1 MKAIATAILLF
12 SCASGLAVAQ
22 TVATAP
28 AAPATSA
35 ASVPAAD
42 RPTDDSI
49 RQLLQ
54 IQKAQ
59 SILQR
64 VAQQVDGSFT
74 AMLNQQLQDKTL
86 SDEDRQRIE
95 AARERLKVLTGKVLT
110 WENMEPM
117 YLKIY
122 GDSFSQSEIDSM
134 IAFYSSPAGQAVV
147 AKLPLVAQNTMAAM
161 QQQMKSL
168 MPQAQ
173 QIAKDT
179 ATEIN
184 SQHGKKAKPPAG

>member
-1 MKAIATAILLF
+1 MKVIATAILVL
-12 SCASGLAVAQ
+12 SCASGLAIAQ
-22 TVATAP
+22 TTPATPAAAAATA
-28 AAPATSA
+28 A
-35 ASVPAAD
+35 VPAAD

-59 SILQR
+59 SVLQQ
-64 VAQQVDGSFT
+64 VARQVDGSFT

-95 AARERLKVLTGKVLT
+95 AARARLQALTGKILT

-161 QQQMKSL
+161 QKQMKEL

-184 SQHGKKAKPPAG
+184 EKHTRSTKPSAG

>member
-1 MKAIATAILLF
+1 MKIIAMALLVLSCHLGLAIAQQ
-12 SCASGLAVAQ
+12 AQ
-22 TVATAP
+22 
-28 AAPATSA
+28 AAPAP
-35 ASVPAAD
+35 SVPATD

-49 RQLLQ
+49 RELLQ
-54 IQKAQ
+54 IQHAQ
-59 SILQR
+59 NVI
-64 VAQQVDGSFT
+64 AQISKQMDATFT
-74 AMLNQQLQDKTL
+74 AMINQQLQNKTL
-86 SDEDRQRIE
+86 SPEDQERVQ
-95 AARERLKVLTGKVLT
+95 AGRERLQAITSKLLT
-110 WENMEPM
+110 WETMEPM

-147 AKLPLVAQNTMAAM
+147 AKLPLVAQNTLAAM

-184 SQHGKKAKPPAG
+184 TTRGKSVKPSAG

>member
-1 MKAIATAILLF
+1 MKIIATAILVL
-12 SCASGLAVAQ
+12 SCAAGLAIAQ
-22 TVATAP
+22 TTPVTPAVPAATA
-28 AAPATSA
+28 A
-35 ASVPAAD
+35 VPAAD

-54 IQKAQ
+54 IQKTQ
-59 SILQR
+59 SVLRQ
-64 VAQQVDGSFT
+64 VAKQVDGSFT

-95 AARERLKVLTGKVLT
+95 AARARLHALTGKILT

-161 QQQMKSL
+161 QKQMKDL

-184 SQHGKKAKPPAG
+184 EKHSKSAKPSAG

>member
-1 MKAIATAILLF
+1 MKVIATALLML

-22 TVATAP
+22 TAP
-28 AAPATSA
+28 AAPATPA

-59 SILQR
+59 SVL
-64 VAQQVDGSFT
+64 AQVSKQIDATFAAT
-74 AMLNQQLQDKTL
+74 LNQQLQDKTL
-86 SDEDRQRIE
+86 SEEDHQRIQ
-95 AARERLKVLTGKVLT
+95 AAQDRLKVLTGKVLT

-122 GDSFSQSEIDSM
+122 GDSFTQSEVDSM

-161 QQQMKSL
+161 HEQMKSI

-184 SQHGKKAKPPAG
+184 SKHVKSAKPSAG

>member
-1 MKAIATAILLF
+1 
-12 SCASGLAVAQ
+12 
-22 TVATAP
+22 
-28 AAPATSA
+28 
-35 ASVPAAD
+35 
-42 RPTDDSI
+42 
-49 RQLLQ
+49 
-54 IQKAQ
+54 
-59 SILQR
+59 
-64 VAQQVDGSFT
+64 
-74 AMLNQQLQDKTL
+74 
-86 SDEDRQRIE
+86 
-95 AARERLKVLTGKVLT
+95 
-110 WENMEPM
+110 
-117 YLKIY
+117 
-122 GDSFSQSEIDSM
+122 M

>member
-1 MKAIATAILLF
+1 MKVIATAILAL
-12 SCASGLAVAQ
+12 SCVSGLAIAQ
-22 TVATAP
+22 SPATAP
-28 AAPATSA
+28 AAPA
-35 ASVPAAD
+35 ASTATVPAAD

-59 SILQR
+59 S
-64 VAQQVDGSFT
+64 VMQQVARQVDASFT
-74 AMLNQQLQDKTL
+74 AMLSQQLQDKTL

-95 AARERLKVLTGKVLT
+95 AARDRLKTLTGKVLT

-122 GDSFSQSEIDSM
+122 ADSFSQSEIDSM

-161 QQQMKSL
+161 QQQMRSL

-184 SQHGKKAKPPAG
+184 AKHEKKAKPAAG

>member
-1 MKAIATAILLF
+1 MKVIATAILAL

-22 TVATAP
+22 TTPATP
-28 AAPATSA
+28 AAPAATA
-35 ASVPAAD
+35 AVPAAD

-59 SILQR
+59 SVLQQ
-64 VAQQVDGSFT
+64 VARQVDGSFT

-95 AARERLKVLTGKVLT
+95 AARARLQALTGKILT

-147 AKLPLVAQNTMAAM
+147 AKLPLVAQNTMVAM
-161 QQQMKSL
+161 QQQMKAL

-184 SQHGKKAKPPAG
+184 EKHSKGAKPSAG

>member
-1 MKAIATAILLF
+1 MKVIATALLML
-12 SCASGLAVAQ
+12 SCVSGLAIAQ
-22 TVATAP
+22 QTP
-28 AAPATSA
+28 AASATP
-35 ASVPAAD
+35 VPAAD
-42 RPTDDSI
+42 RPSDDSI

-59 SILQR
+59 TVIQK
-64 VAQQVDGSFT
+64 VAAQVDTMFT
-74 AMLNQQLQDKTL
+74 NMINQQLQNKTL
-86 SDEDRQRIE
+86 SAEDQQRIE
-95 AARERLKVLTGKVLT
+95 AGRERLKAFTNKVLT

-134 IAFYSSPAGQAVV
+134 IAFYSSPAGQAIVD
-147 AKLPLVAQNTMAAM
+147 KLPLVAQNTMIAM
-161 QQQMKSL
+161 QDQMKSL

-179 ATEIN
+179 ATEIK
-184 SQHGKKAKPPAG
+184 SEHGKSEKPSAG

>member
-1 MKAIATAILLF
+1 MKIIATALLML
-12 SCASGLAVAQ
+12 SCASGLAIAQ
-22 TVATAP
+22 QTPTAP
-28 AAPATSA
+28 D

-42 RPTDDSI
+42 RPTDDSV

-59 SILQR
+59 NVLE
-64 VAQQVDGSFT
+64 QVSKQMDATFT
-74 AMLNQQLQDKTL
+74 AMINQQLQNKAL
-86 SDEDRQRIE
+86 SAEDQQRVE
-95 AARERLKVLTGKVLT
+95 AGRTRLKAFTSKLLN
-110 WENMEPM
+110 WETMEPM

-122 GDSFSQSEIDSM
+122 EDSFSQSEIDSM

-147 AKLPLVAQNTMAAM
+147 AKLPLVAQNTLSAM
-161 QQQMKSL
+161 QQQIKSL

-179 ATEIN
+179 AAEIN
-184 SQHGKKAKPPAG
+184 TQHGKSAKPSAG

>member
-1 MKAIATAILLF
+1 MRLIATAILVL
-12 SCASGLAVAQ
+12 SCASGLAIAQ
-22 TVATAP
+22 TTPSTPATPAATA
-28 AAPATSA
+28 
-35 ASVPAAD
+35 SVAAAD

-59 SILQR
+59 SVLQQ
-64 VAQQVDGSFT
+64 VAKQVDGSFT

-86 SDEDRQRIE
+86 SDDDRQRIE
-95 AARERLKVLTGKVLT
+95 AARARLLTLTGKVLT

-134 IAFYSSPAGQAVV
+134 VAFYSSPAGQAVV
-147 AKLPLVAQNTMAAM
+147 AKLPLVAQNTMVAM
-161 QQQMKSL
+161 QKQMKEL

-184 SQHGKKAKPPAG
+184 EKHTKAAKPSAG

>member
-1 MKAIATAILLF
+1 MKVIATAILAL
-12 SCASGLAVAQ
+12 SCVSGLAVAQ
-22 TVATAP
+22 TATPTSEATA
-28 AAPATSA
+28 AT
-35 ASVPAAD
+35 VPAAD

-59 SILQR
+59 SILQ
-64 VAQQVDGSFT
+64 QVSRQMDGSFT

-95 AARERLKVLTGKVLT
+95 AARARLKELTGKVLT

-122 GDSFSQSEIDSM
+122 GDTFSQSEIDSM
-134 IAFYSSPAGQAVV
+134 IAFYSSPAGQAIV

-173 QIAKDT
+173 QIARDT
-179 ATEIN
+179 ASEIN
-184 SQHGKKAKPPAG
+184 ARHEKKAKPAAG

>member
-1 MKAIATAILLF
+1 MKVIATAILAL
-12 SCASGLAVAQ
+12 SCASGLAMAQ
-22 TVATAP
+22 TAATAP
-28 AAPATSA
+28 AALA

-59 SILQR
+59 SVLQQ
-64 VAQQVDGSFT
+64 VVKQVDGSFT
-74 AMLNQQLQDKTL
+74 AMLSQQLQDKTL
-86 SDEDRQRIE
+86 SDDDRQRIE
-95 AARERLKVLTGKVLT
+95 AARARLKTLTGKVLA

-168 MPQAQ
+168 MPQVQ

-179 ATEIN
+179 ATDIKAE
-184 SQHGKKAKPPAG
+184 HDKKAKPSAG

>member
-1 MKAIATAILLF
+1 MKVIATAILAL
-12 SCASGLAVAQ
+12 SCASGLAIAQ
-22 TVATAP
+22 TAATTP
-28 AAPATSA
+28 AAPATSTA
-35 ASVPAAD
+35 TVPAAD

-59 SILQR
+59 SILQ
-64 VAQQVDGSFT
+64 QVTRQIDGSFT
-74 AMLNQQLQDKTL
+74 AMLSQQLQDKTL

-95 AARERLKVLTGKVLT
+95 AARARLKELTGKVLT

-134 IAFYSSPAGQAVV
+134 IAFYS
-147 AKLPLVAQNTMAAM
+147 
-161 QQQMKSL
+161 
-168 MPQAQ
+168 
-173 QIAKDT
+173 
-179 ATEIN
+179 
-184 SQHGKKAKPPAG
+184 

>member
-1 MKAIATAILLF
+1 MKVVATALLML
-12 SCASGLAVAQ
+12 SCASGLAIAQ
-22 TVATAP
+22 QAP
-28 AAPATSA
+28 AAPAT
-35 ASVPAAD
+35 SVPAAD

-54 IQKAQ
+54 IMKAQ
-59 SILQR
+59 TVI
-64 VAQQVDGSFT
+64 AQISKQMDATFT
-74 AMLNQQLQDKTL
+74 AMINQQIQNKTL
-86 SDEDRQRIE
+86 SPEDQQRVE
-95 AARERLKVLTGKVLT
+95 AGRERLKAITGKLLT
-110 WENMEPM
+110 WETMEPL

-122 GDSFSQSEIDSM
+122 EDSFSQSEIDSM
-134 IAFYSSPAGQAVV
+134 IAFYSSPAGQAIV
-147 AKLPLVAQNTMAAM
+147 AKLPLVAQNTLTAM

-184 SQHGKKAKPPAG
+184 TQRGKSAKPSAG

>member
-22 TVATAP
+22 TAATAP

-35 ASVPAAD
+35 ASTPAAD

-59 SILQR
+59 SVLQQ
-64 VAQQVDGSFT
+64 VARQVDGSFT

-95 AARERLKVLTGKVLT
+95 AARERLKVLTGKMLA

-184 SQHGKKAKPPAG
+184 TQHNKKPKPSAG